1 MPLTDPLS
9 PPHAPLQPRQSGVVA
24 ALLSHREGAAFMA
37 ADPDLGR
44 AVRGVVHAV
53 DIALT
58 EVIRGPWVRAYC
70 A

>member
-1 MPLTDPLS
+1 
-9 PPHAPLQPRQSGVVA
+9 
-24 ALLSHREGAAFMA
+24 MA